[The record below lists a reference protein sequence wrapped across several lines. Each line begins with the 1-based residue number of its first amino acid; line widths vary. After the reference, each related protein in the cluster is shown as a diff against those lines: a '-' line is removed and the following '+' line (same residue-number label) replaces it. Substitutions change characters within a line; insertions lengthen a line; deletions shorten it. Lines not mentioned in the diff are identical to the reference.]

1 MVQFR
6 AEDEFLSF
14 RPKQEEDD
22 EEDYF
27 DYFYDKPGNEP
38 GTLVIEPDANP
49 SKIILI
55 DYNVEQ
61 AIRKVDMTPNACT
74 PYLGT
79 NTVSWMDIQG
89 LGSETVLKQVGEI
102 FHLHPLLLEDV
113 VNVPQRTKLEDYND
127 KMLIIAH
134 MVRLNDDGEGF
145 ETEQVGFIL
154 GKNLLLTF
162 QEEELHDC
170 FDTVRDK
177 IRSAQ
182 GKIRELG
189 SDYLTYLLLDSVID
203 NYFPVIE
210 HYEERIEALEDNIIH
225 QPTRHMMQELYNVRR
240 ELLSLR
246 RLIWPMRNVLNLLM
260 RDNNGLIAHD
270 IQIYYRD
277 CYDHVIQI
285 LEIIEAYRELAASL
299 MDVYISSMGNKLN
312 EIMKF
317 LTVIATIFNPLTFIA
332 GVYGMNFENM
342 PELKWPLGYFACL
355 GAMLLVALGLV
366 YYFWRKGW
374 FKSMYV
380 DDDDKSAVKLR

>member
-1 MVQFR
+1 
-6 AEDEFLSF
+6 
-14 RPKQEEDD
+14 
-22 EEDYF
+22 
-27 DYFYDKPGNEP
+27 
-38 GTLVIEPDANP
+38 
-49 SKIILI
+49 
-55 DYNVEQ
+55 
-61 AIRKVDMTPNACT
+61 
-74 PYLGT
+74 
-79 NTVSWMDIQG
+79 
-89 LGSETVLKQVGEI
+89 
-102 FHLHPLLLEDV
+102 
-113 VNVPQRTKLEDYND
+113 
-127 KMLIIAH
+127 MLIIAH
-134 MVRLNDDGEGF
+134 MVRLQDDGEGF
-145 ETEQVGFIL
+145 ETEQVGFVL

-170 FDTVRDK
+170 FDPVRDK
-177 IRSAQ
+177 IRAGQ
-182 GKIRELG
+182 GKVRELG
-189 SDYLTYLLLDSVID
+189 ADYLTYLLLDSVID

-260 RDNNGLIAHD
+260 RDNNGLVSQE

-299 MDVYISSMGNKLN
+299 MDVYMSSMGNKLN

-342 PELKWPLGYFACL
+342 PELKWHWGYFICL
-355 GAMLLVALGLV
+355 GVMLVVALGLV
-366 YYFWRKGW
+366 YYFWCKGW

-380 DDDDKSAVKLR
+380 DEEDK